1 MSMIKEF
8 KAFAM
13 KGNVV
18 DLAIGVIIGAA
29 FGKIVA
35 SLVDDILMPPIGLL
49 LGGEDFSTKKIILKA
64 ADEANKVAEVAIKY
78 GNFINV
84 LIQFVIIAFVIFMI
98 IKGINAAKAKEE
110 AAAPVASPEP
120 STTDKLLAEIRD
132 ALKK

>member
-1 MSMIKEF
+1 MIKEF

-78 GNFINV
+78 GNFVNV

-98 IKGINAAKAKEE
+98 IKAINTAKAKEA
-110 AAAPVASPEP
+110 AAAPVAPPEP
-120 STTDKLLAEIRD
+120 TSTDKLLAEIRD